1 MATDFPSPGESR
13 VTAVASRGPGADRRR
28 VTRTQSC
35 RIERLR
41 RVVLDVL
48 AAQPAGLTADEI
60 AAALDESVLAIR
72 PRVSELFHAGLIE
85 KTGERRRNQS
95 GLSAHVWKKLAA
107 VEAS

>member
-1 MATDFPSPGESR
+1 MAADLLSSGESR
-13 VTAVASRGPGADRRR
+13 VTAVASREPGADRRR
-28 VTRTQSC
+28 VGRTQSS
-35 RIERLR
+35 RTERLL
-41 RVVLDVL
+41 RVVLGVI

-60 AAALDESVLAIR
+60 AAALDESVLAVR

-107 VEAS
+107 GAS